1 MSNGL
6 ALRFINIAHFLDHF
20 FLLVFPTAV
29 LVIHV
34 EWEMSYAETLGL
46 ATPAFVLFA
55 LATYPCGWLGDRW
68 GGVPMMRI
76 FFLGLGASSVATGF
90 ADGPLALSLGLAAIG
105 LFTAIYHPVAT
116 AMIMQLTDRPGR
128 ELGINGVWGNLGVAL
143 AAAITAGLTAWA
155 GWRAAFLVPGLVALA
170 LGAAYLLLSREPAAE
185 EGASGG
191 KTHTGGTI
199 DPRDQRRV
207 FFVVAVSALLG
218 GLVFN
223 GVTIALPKLFEERLP
238 VEALGLAGV
247 GAVTTAVFLAA
258 SFTQLFTGRLI
269 DRVGPRPLLLAG
281 LGLQAPLLLLL
292 GLLGGATVV
301 PPAVPLMLLV
311 FGVIPVSSWLLGR
324 YVAPEWRSR
333 AYGLQFLLAL
343 GVNAFVV
350 PMIAG
355 LHAGTG
361 GSAALFVLMAGMATL
376 QFLAALLLPRWRP
389 APLAPAAA

>member
-6 ALRFINIAHFLDHF
+6 ALRFLNVAHFLDHF

-29 LVIHV
+29 LAIHV
-34 EWEMSYAETLGL
+34 EWGMSYAETLSL

-68 GGVPMMRI
+68 GGVPMMRL
-76 FFLGLGASSVATGF
+76 FFLGLGAASVATGF
-90 ADGPLALSLGLAAIG
+90 AEGPFSLSLGLAAIG

-116 AMIMQLTDRPGR
+116 AMVVQLAERPGR

-155 GWRAAFLVPGLVALA
+155 GWRMAFLVPGLVTLA
-170 LGAAYLLLSREPAAE
+170 LGAAYVLFSRRPVATAAGGRAAE
-185 EGASGG
+185 RKSFSM
-191 KTHTGGTI
+191 

-223 GVTIALPKLFEERLP
+223 GVTIALPKLFEERLD
-238 VEALGLAGV
+238 VEALGLVGV
-247 GAVTTAVFLAA
+247 GAVTTGVFLAA
-258 SFTQLFTGRLI
+258 SFTQLFTGSLI
-269 DRVGPRPLLLAG
+269 DRLGPRPLLLAG

-292 GLLGGATVV
+292 GLLGGAAVV
-301 PPAVPLMLLV
+301 PPAVPLMLVV
-311 FGVIPVSSWLLGR
+311 FGVIPVSSWLLGH
-324 YVAPEWRSR
+324 YVAPAFRSR

-350 PMIAG
+350 PLISGM
-355 LHAGTG
+355 HAGTG
-361 GSAALFVLMAGMATL
+361 GSAALFLLMAG
-376 QFLAALLLPRWRP
+376 LAALQFMAALVLPGRRP